1 MGQTND
7 KLSKTNNLLYV
18 VIVMY
23 NSVISY
29 YFTVTLHALTLK
41 VLYEEGAFVI
51 VSAVTSS
58 ISIWRGTY

>member
-1 MGQTND
+1 MGQT
-7 KLSKTNNLLYV
+7 KSKTNNLLYV